1 MTAKER
7 SFLRGAIS
15 KESAILQIGKGGLS
29 DNLIASLD
37 EALTT
42 REVVKITIL
51 KSCDADIGEICGII
65 NDKLCCETVCT
76 IGNKAV
82 FYRLS
87 KKPGIKHI
95 L

>member
-7 SFLRGAIS
+7 SILRSASS
-15 KESAILQIGKGGLS
+15 KENAILQIGKGGLS
-29 DNLIASLD
+29 DNLITSLD
-37 EALTT
+37 EALTA

-51 KSCDADIGEICGII
+51 KNCESDADEICGII
-65 NDKLCCETVCT
+65 NDKLGCETVCT

-82 FYRLS
+82 FYRFS
-87 KKPGIKHI
+87 KKPGIKHV